1 MKMFLLRPVSFCLR
15 FFAFSFAFAVFF
27 AQNEKA
33 QKAKST
39 FLWSIDSPS
48 RNVRSFLFG
57 TIHVPY
63 DKVWQYVSPRVKEAF
78 GAAEVIVFELELQN
92 AEIVQQLAKCKQMER
107 DANIKQWLPT
117 QLYSRLKA
125 FMHRLKQRMFRWH
138 FQKNG
143 NNRQKARQNVRR
155 MFPSDWERRKPMW
168 LLFLLLQA
176 GDDQQWAMED
186 SERRVPM
193 LDLYLAQLAHGQGKR
208 ILSVESVEEQC
219 HPLESVKTDQ
229 LLFAINYTLA
239 YLEWAEK
246 RWDGKS
252 HGEGEEKPKGDGS
265 ALAQLV
271 ELYKCGAMGE
281 GMEERGFSSSPEA
294 DQLARHV
301 DTLLAEDILLRRN
314 ERMARRADRLLR
326 SHPSAVLFFAI
337 GAGHLLGDRSIL
349 AHLRQLGYWMAP
361 VGENDRIINAGP
373 WESAA
378 MAPDE
383 IGQFWDLT
391 EKQRKMSGRK
401 QEGPRRR
408 IALQIGEL
416 WPEEGK
422 RNGAANGGRGTQRR
436 RGDTNIWGPRQMVD
450 TPGGAKCGQLAGPV
464 NLHFLLLRFRPPI
477 TPSFRR
483 PFKLFASVWHFEVPL
498 GNYSLI
504 LPTAPAAFL
513 PFPGTVWLS
522 FVFGHRFF
530 RASVHPLRMPLPR
543 AAPSP
548 SCSSA
553 ESVNS
558 GPTAPPSVRFPRFS
572 GVPHPSGQ
580 MAKTFGPMGQ
590 MPQQKQQQGKCRPI
604 GHRYVIDEM
613 GCDLFAVNVN
623 ICSGS
628 CWSLSFVDPRQSKGA
643 ESEANANGNEPA
655 VAVFAQ
661 CCRMVEAQMLNVS
674 IPCEDGS
681 KTVQIPSATNCSCF
695 DCSRKRRRR

>member
-1 MKMFLLRPVSFCLR
+1 MKRVREKEEENRGRRGEKEVAKLDNALEEAETLRTECAANLEGKGADGHTLCFIFHFRLFCHQFVVPLTVGRYSLFFITVLSTSVLPFPCLAYPSLFFSTVSLPFPPISSVFSLISFHYSLFRCHFAKISSKFAHFNKTYAKESAQVKRRAVALFVCRFLSSQSAKMKMPLLRPVYFCLR
-15 FFAFSFAFAVFF
+15 FFAFSFSFSVFF

-92 AEIVQQLAKCKQMER
+92 SEIVQQLAKCKQMER
-107 DANIKQWLPT
+107 DANIKQWLST

-193 LDLYLAQLAHGQGKR
+193 FDLYLAQLAHGQGKR

-252 HGEGEEKPKGDGS
+252 HGEEEEKPKGDRS

-373 WESAA
+373 WESEA

-391 EKQRKMSGRK
+391 KKQRKK
-401 QEGPRRR
+401 EGSRRR

-416 WPEEGK
+416 WPEDGK
-422 RNGAANGGRGTQRR
+422 RNGAKGGRGTQRQR
-436 RGDTNIWGPRQMVD
+436 EDTKIWGPRQMH
-450 TPGGAKCGQLAGPV
+450 QLFPA
-464 NLHFLLLRFRPPI
+464 LLLFPL
-477 TPSFRR
+477 S
-483 PFKLFASVWHFEVPL
+483 FASLFL
-498 GNYSLI
+498 S
-504 LPTAPAAFL
+504 L
-513 PFPGTVWLS
+513 PFL
-522 FVFGHRFF
+522 
-530 RASVHPLRMPLPR
+530 
-543 AAPSP
+543 
-548 SCSSA
+548 
-553 ESVNS
+553 
-558 GPTAPPSVRFPRFS
+558 
-572 GVPHPSGQ
+572 
-580 MAKTFGPMGQ
+580 
-590 MPQQKQQQGKCRPI
+590 
-604 GHRYVIDEM
+604 Y
-613 GCDLFAVNVN
+613 
-623 ICSGS
+623 
-628 CWSLSFVDPRQSKGA
+628 
-643 ESEANANGNEPA
+643 
-655 VAVFAQ
+655 
-661 CCRMVEAQMLNVS
+661 
-674 IPCEDGS
+674 
-681 KTVQIPSATNCSCF
+681 
-695 DCSRKRRRR
+695 